1 MGFLRGIVALV
12 PYTLRFVIPDGSSS
26 VLLVQDTSGWA
37 LPRVS
42 SDEPEIVVDVAP
54 ALRDLVGEDVFVLR
68 DLRFGP
74 TPPPDR
80 NMSRILD
87 RTRA

>member
-1 MGFLRGIVALV
+1 M
-12 PYTLRFVIPDGSSS
+12 S
-26 VLLVQDTSGWA
+26 
-37 LPRVS
+37 S

-74 TPPPDR
+74 LPPRDDAVVYLTERVRDP
-80 NMSRILD
+80 
-87 RTRA
+87 RAARARWFAQEELADLVVDDPHRS